1 MQLIKAGVSR
11 MKGSEIVDKANYVVT
26 KMTGNVNFTNPSPT
40 LTAITAAATALTA
53 SSEAAKSGAHE
64 AVQNAKLDLKNLRSL
79 LGALAKYVNSASVG
93 DLSKALT
100 SGFEAAKGH
109 EPIVH
114 LDAPTALRTVHNFK
128 KGEVSL
134 RWKGVHGA
142 RLYQVYTETA
152 PGVWMPTSMSSK
164 ASITISGL
172 TSYKEYSFLVTA
184 RGAAGESAASD
195 ILTAVA
201 A

>member
-11 MKGSEIVDKANYVVT
+11 MKGGDIVEKANYVVT
-26 KMTGNVNFTNPSPT
+26 KMTGNVNFANPEPKLSE
-40 LTAITAAATALTA
+40 ITAAAAALTA
-53 SSEAAKSGAHE
+53 SGEAAKSGAHE
-64 AVQNAKLDLKNLRSL
+64 AIQNQRLDLKNLRTL

-114 LDAPTALRTVHNFK
+114 LDAPSALRTMHNFK
-128 KGEVSL
+128 QGEVSL
-134 RWKGVHGA
+134 RWKPVHGA
-142 RLYQVYTETA
+142 RLYEVYVENA
-152 PGVWMPTSMSSK
+152 PGVWMSAGMSSK
-164 ASITISGL
+164 ASITLSGL
-172 TSYKEYSFLVTA
+172 TSYKEYSYRVTA
-184 RGAAGESAASD
+184 RGAAGQSAASD
-195 ILTAVA
+195 IVTAVA